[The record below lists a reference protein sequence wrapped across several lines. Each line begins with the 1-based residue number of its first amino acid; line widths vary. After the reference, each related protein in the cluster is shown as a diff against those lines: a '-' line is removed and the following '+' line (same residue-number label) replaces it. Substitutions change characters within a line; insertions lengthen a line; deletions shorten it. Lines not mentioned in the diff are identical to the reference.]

1 MSWTFLGEI
10 PETHMFWVPNTSQI
24 IWLIYHLFL
33 ILFLDP
39 EPKSVKHDPV
49 RLYQFY
55 QDQWKKQRLP
65 GELNRT
71 EKDLRW
77 ATREWMM
84 GGPKT

>member
-1 MSWTFLGEI
+1 MIQTYKYVHSSYMI
-10 PETHMFWVPNTSQI
+10 
-24 IWLIYHLFL
+24 FL
-33 ILFLDP
+33 INYFFLDP

-84 GGPKT
+84 GQHKQ

>member
-1 MSWTFLGEI
+1 MPPGKKLNFKYDHTNAFFL
-10 PETHMFWVPNTSQI
+10 H
-24 IWLIYHLFL
+24 
-33 ILFLDP
+33 LDP

-77 ATREWMM
+77 ATREWMAN
-84 GGPKT
+84 PKS